1 MKLPLFLA
9 FLNSSR
15 PIHLL
20 AALVSI
26 AFAAPAANAA
36 QPEPL
41 KRYFYAGV
49 PDGAQDAIT
58 PHAPGIAVYDI
69 DDGHKFV
76 RFIPIP
82 QFSPP
87 NAKGVSARP
96 MGLRGLCVSLVNHA
110 AYYTSENGL
119 LGAFDL
125 ETEKVLWE
133 VNLPEG
139 ADRADITLDG
149 KKLYVPTGWWDRGQ
163 GGGMFIVDASN
174 GKILKRVSIG
184 PGAHNSFV
192 TLDGSHVLISGIEWI
207 AMFRTSDDEKIM
219 FLSDVGDGGM
229 FPFTVDSQMKR
240 AYLSRTKH
248 VGFEIVDLKL
258 GEKVVT
264 VQDGLPPIPR
274 RTHGAAL
281 TPDETELW
289 ISDQAGK
296 RLIVYDNKVSPPV
309 KKQEIKLIRDGH
321 GWILF
326 SMDGK
331 YAWTHTEEVI
341 DPKTKQVVAILR
353 DETGKPLASS
363 KYFEIHLRGKKVV
376 AVGSQFPLGRA
387 TK

>member
-1 MKLPLFLA
+1 MKLPLSV
-9 FLNSSR
+9 SSR
-15 PIHLL
+15 FLSHPLRLL
-20 AALVSI
+20 AGMLALTV
-26 AFAAPAANAA
+26 AAAVAKAA
-36 QPEPL
+36 QPEAV
-41 KRYFYAGV
+41 KRYFYVGV

-58 PHAPGIAVYDI
+58 PHAPGIVVYDI

-82 QFSPP
+82 QFSPAG
-87 NAKGVSARP
+87 AKGVSARAV
-96 MGLRGLCVSLVNHA
+96 GLRGLAVSLVNHA
-110 AYYTSENGL
+110 AYYTAENGL

-149 KKLYVPTGWWDRGQ
+149 KKLYVPTGWWDRGL
-163 GGGMFIVDASN
+163 GGGMFIVDAAN

-192 TLDGSHVLISGIEWI
+192 TLDGSHVLIAGIEWI
-207 AMFRTSDDEKIM
+207 AMFRTSDDEKVM

-229 FPFTVDSQMKR
+229 FPFTVDRQLKR

-248 VGFEIVDLKL
+248 VGVDIVDLKL
-258 GEKVVT
+258 GEKIIT

-289 ISDQAGK
+289 LSDQAGK
-296 RLIVYDNKVSPPV
+296 RLLVYDNTVSPPV
-309 KKQEIKLIRDGH
+309 KKQDIKLIRDGH
-321 GWILF
+321 GWVLF

-341 DPKTKQVVAILR
+341 DPKTKQVIAILR

-363 KYFEIHLRGKKVV
+363 KYFEVHLRGKKVV

-387 TK
+387 AK